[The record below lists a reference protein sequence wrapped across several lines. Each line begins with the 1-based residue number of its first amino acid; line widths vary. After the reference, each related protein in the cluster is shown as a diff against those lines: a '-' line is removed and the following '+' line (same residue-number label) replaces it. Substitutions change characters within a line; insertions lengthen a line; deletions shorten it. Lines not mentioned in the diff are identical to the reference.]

1 MAREVKL
8 TDPLPFL
15 FYPDGERIFYLSPG
29 PAVLLFA
36 IAFKDI
42 VRNNLISEQP
52 VMQPAKH
59 PFASVTGVCSFADD
73 VVRRAFGAIAPGTGG
88 PAAAIEVCATEA
100 QRITSAVP
108 EIAAAGM
115 DADKA
120 AVITAVRARGFDP
133 ADDNEADA
141 LAILLD

>member
-36 IAFKDI
+36 IEFKDI
-42 VRNNLISEQP
+42 VRLNLISQQP

-73 VVRRAFGAIAPGTGG
+73 VVRRAFGATVIFEEDSAYTDTLQLWSNFCDDVAERLHDGEDLETVLETTWRLSSAPS
-88 PAAAIEVCATEA
+88 AA
-100 QRITSAVP
+100 S
-108 EIAAAGM
+108 
-115 DADKA
+115 
-120 AVITAVRARGFDP
+120 
-133 ADDNEADA
+133 
-141 LAILLD
+141 

>member
-52 VMQPAKH
+52 VMQPMKH
-59 PFASVTGVCSFADD
+59 PFASVTSVCSFADD
-73 VVRRAFGAIAPGTGG
+73 VVRRAFGATEIFEEENAYTDTLQLWANFCDDVAERLHDGEDLETVLETTWRLSSA
-88 PAAAIEVCATEA
+88 PAAA
-100 QRITSAVP
+100 S
-108 EIAAAGM
+108 
-115 DADKA
+115 
-120 AVITAVRARGFDP
+120 
-133 ADDNEADA
+133 
-141 LAILLD
+141 